1 MIKYVHSATILVKD
15 QDQAVDFYVNKL
27 GFEKRRDSPF
37 GENSRWIE
45 VAPPGG
51 QASLALLRPEDVG
64 QGEGGQ
70 ATPTVGGPTGVSL
83 VVEDIEATY
92 QELAGKGVNFAG
104 PPQEMP
110 WGAKATWMTDQD
122 GNNYFLTE
130 QG

>member
-51 QASLALLRPEDVG
+51 QASLALLRPRMLG
-64 QGEGGQ
+64 RGR
-70 ATPTVGGPTGVSL
+70 
-83 VVEDIEATY
+83 
-92 QELAGKGVNFAG
+92 AGR
-104 PPQEMP
+104 
-110 WGAKATWMTDQD
+110 
-122 GNNYFLTE
+122 
-130 QG
+130 